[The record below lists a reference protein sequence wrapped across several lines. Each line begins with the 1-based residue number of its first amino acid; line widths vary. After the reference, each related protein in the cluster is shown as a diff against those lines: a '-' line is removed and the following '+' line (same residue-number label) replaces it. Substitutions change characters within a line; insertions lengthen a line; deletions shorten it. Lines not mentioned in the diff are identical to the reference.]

1 MVVLATD
8 LEDHMHEQSETVLA
22 RVLAGYVSRR
32 EIDEIGSGLGTDGVD
47 QHLLT
52 STSRSG

>member
-22 RVLAGYVSRR
+22 RVLAGYVGRR